1 MIITDNYFVLEYSM
15 KFLAPLNKLIE
26 AADGISKGN
35 YDLSFNDEEV
45 EEIEDLFLN
54 LLNIWPKV

>member
-1 MIITDNYFVLEYSM
+1 MEY
-15 KFLAPLNKLIE
+15 
-26 AADGISKGN
+26 SKGN

-45 EEIEDLFLN
+45 EEIRSLLN